1 MKSQTKKCLSLLL
14 AAALLLLTVLPAFA
28 QSDYSFGCVIDYTVD
43 DTGGEPA
50 LQNLD
55 IFYYW
60 GASDAYLPKS
70 VGGVPLTTDNL
81 TGANLTCYAAAYRVD
96 EDNAYFSARE
106 GMLYSK
112 DGQTLV
118 HCPEQ
123 YIYGWCS
130 PDDPFYYYDNG
141 GLLVVPEGTQR
152 LGKRCIAA
160 WPGVCV
166 VLPDS
171 VTALDEDC
179 GISEYAAIAAAPGG
193 TAESWALAHGVA
205 FIPMGQTHT
214 HAWFRMVNEANCT
227 YGGRTALQ
235 CPCGEIAYE
244 ETTPAD
250 PSVHCVLNF
259 ATGNG
264 SERVKT
270 CIFCGKKEKEISS
283 SADCS
288 CDCHR
293 IERRLTM
300 VFSDGPADFL
310 RDLLFRIR
318 LLFWQ
323 LTGTHQYCECGA
335 RHY

>member
-112 DGQTLV
+112 DGKTLV

-152 LGKRCIAA
+152 LGKQSVFALA
-160 WPGVCV
+160 GVCV

-171 VTALDEDC
+171 VTELDEDC

-193 TAESWALAHGVA
+193 AAESWALEHGVA
-205 FIPMGQTHT
+205 FIPMGENHT
-214 HAWFRMVNEANCT
+214 HAWFRIVNEANCT
-227 YGGRTALQ
+227 YDGRKVLQ

-250 PSVHCVLNF
+250 PSAHCVLNF
-259 ATGNG
+259 ATGNND
-264 SERVKT
+264 EKVRA
-270 CIFCGKKEKEISS
+270 CMFCGREKKELSA

-288 CDCHR
+288 CNCHR
-293 IERRLTM
+293 MERRL
-300 VFSDGPADFL
+300 SRLASGSPADFL

>member
-1 MKSQTKKCLSLLL
+1 MKSQTKKCLSLLM
-14 AAALLLLTVLPAFA
+14 AAALLVLTVLPAFA
-28 QSDYSFGCVIDYTVD
+28 QSDYSCGCVIDYTVD

-50 LQNLD
+50 LRDLD

-60 GASDAYLPKS
+60 GARDAYLPKS
-70 VGGVPLTTDNL
+70 VGGVTLTTDNL

-112 DGQTLV
+112 DGKTLV

-141 GLLVVPEGTQR
+141 GILVVPDGTLR
-152 LGKRCIAA
+152 LGEQSVFALT
-160 WPGVCV
+160 GVCV

-171 VTALDEDC
+171 VTELDEDC
-179 GISEYAAIAAAPGG
+179 GISKYAAIAATPGG
-193 TAESWALAHGVA
+193 PAESWALAHGVA
-205 FIPMGQTHT
+205 FVPMGKTHT
-214 HAWFRMVNEANCT
+214 HAWFRLVNEANCS
-227 YGGRTALQ
+227 YGGRKVLQ

-250 PSVHCVLNF
+250 PSAHCVLNF
-259 ATGNG
+259 ATGNND
-264 SERVKT
+264 ERVRT
-270 CIFCGKKEKEISS
+270 CIFCGREEKELSA

-288 CDCHR
+288 CNCHR
-293 IERRLTM
+293 MERRL
-300 VFSDGPADFL
+300 SRLASGSPADFL

>member
-1 MKSQTKKCLSLLL
+1 MKSQTKKCLSLLM
-14 AAALLLLTVLPAFA
+14 AAALLVLTVLPAFA
-28 QSDYSFGCVIDYTVD
+28 QSDYSYGCVIDYDLV

-112 DGQTLV
+112 DGKTLV

-130 PDDPFYYYDNG
+130 PDDPFYYYNNG
-141 GLLVVPEGTQR
+141 GMLVVPEGTQR
-152 LGKRCIAA
+152 LGKQCLDA
-160 WPGVCV
+160 WSGVCV

-171 VTALDEDC
+171 LTELDEDC

-193 TAESWALAHGVA
+193 AAESWALSHGVA
-205 FIPMGQTHT
+205 FIPMGENHT

-227 YGGRTALQ
+227 CGGRTALL

-250 PSVHCVLNF
+250 PSAHCVLNF

-270 CIFCGKKEKEISS
+270 CIFCGKKEKEIAS

-300 VFSDGPADFL
+300 VFSDGPTGFL

>member
-1 MKSQTKKCLSLLL
+1 MKSQTKKSLSMLL
-14 AAALLLLTVLPAFA
+14 AAALLVLTVLPAFA
-28 QSDYSFGCVIDYTVD
+28 QSEYSYGCVIDYTVD

-50 LQNLD
+50 LRDLD

-70 VGGVPLTTDNL
+70 VGGVTLTTDNL

-96 EDNAYFSARE
+96 EDNAYFSSRE

-112 DGQTLV
+112 DGKTLV

-141 GLLVVPEGTQR
+141 GILVVPDGTFR
-152 LGKRCIAA
+152 LGKQSVFALA
-160 WPGVCV
+160 GVCV

-171 VTALDEDC
+171 VTELDEDC

-193 TAESWALAHGVA
+193 AAESWALEHGVA
-205 FIPMGQTHT
+205 FIPMGENHT
-214 HAWFRMVNEANCT
+214 HAWFRIVNEANCT
-227 YGGRTALQ
+227 YDGRKVLQ

-250 PSVHCVLNF
+250 PSAHCVLNF
-259 ATGNG
+259 ATGNND
-264 SERVKT
+264 EKVRA
-270 CIFCGKKEKEISS
+270 CMFCGREKKELSA

-288 CDCHR
+288 CNCHR
-293 IERRLTM
+293 MERRL
-300 VFSDGPADFL
+300 SRLASGSPADFL